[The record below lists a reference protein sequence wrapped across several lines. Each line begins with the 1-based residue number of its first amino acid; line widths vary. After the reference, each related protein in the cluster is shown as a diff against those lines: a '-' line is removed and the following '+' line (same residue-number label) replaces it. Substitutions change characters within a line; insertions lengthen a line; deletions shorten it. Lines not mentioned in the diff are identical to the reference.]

1 MAKRYGVLGTIDLLQ
16 VGGVQFVDLDNLL
29 VFHGIFGGNGYS
41 TYRLMNGTAG
51 YQVTALKELHIRAA
65 RILVT
70 TNNGLFGYGD
80 TDVGLNSLSAPTNPV
95 YSGGSSTGA
104 NFNGSDTNWNTSE
117 FPVFFNVPAS
127 KYPFSYTTG
136 GSNVFLFG
144 YEFNA

>member
-1 MAKRYGVLGTIDLLQ
+1 VYPREIDLSQ
-16 VGGVQFVDLDNLL
+16 VAV
-29 VFHGIFGGNGYS
+29 GIS
-41 TYRLMNGTAG
+41 PGTGAM
-51 YQVTALKELHIRAA
+51 
-65 RILVT
+65 
-70 TNNGLFGYGD
+70 
-80 TDVGLNSLSAPTNPV
+80 
-95 YSGGSSTGA
+95 GGSSTGA